1 MVGSTRGA
9 PHVSRRVRRDPDAV
23 RDRLYRVSLRR
34 IRDQGYEAASVA
46 GITREA
52 DVAKGTFFNYFPTKE
67 HILARYLDEVL
78 DRILPRGLDSGGG
91 TDAVAQALDD
101 VALEL
106 AGEPELARAVIPRLG
121 LGGLP
126 GPPSA
131 PHPSSSKKA
140 DDTRSESS
148 AAERLSRWILDR
160 LSESLRLSVPLVE
173 AEDEVLGALLL
184 GAFEVTLREW
194 CHAQDATPPFPRD
207 RLRARVAYL
216 IETAGFPPPPPL

>member
-23 RDRLYRVSLRR
+23 RERLYRVSLRR

-131 PHPSSSKKA
+131 PHPSSSKKRTTQGPSPRRRNGFPGGSWI
-140 DDTRSESS
+140 DSPNRCGCPSPWWKRKMKCWGHSS
-148 AAERLSRWILDR
+148 
-160 LSESLRLSVPLVE
+160 SVPS
-173 AEDEVLGALLL
+173 
-184 GAFEVTLREW
+184 R
-194 CHAQDATPPFPRD
+194 
-207 RLRARVAYL
+207 
-216 IETAGFPPPPPL
+216 